1 QGTFRRGRARNSS
14 RVLALLAR
22 AGGGSCPYPRR
33 SDAPA
38 RLHRVVELPG
48 RAHPQ
53 QHTGVRNVTPR
64 SFEVFAIV
72 FAVVYALAYVVAV
85 EANYALFTYHPALKE
100 WGAGVQKARDGP
112 AMYWFGWLV
121 TSALAAAGAG
131 A

>member
-1 QGTFRRGRARNSS
+1 M
-14 RVLALLAR
+14 
-22 AGGGSCPYPRR
+22 
-33 SDAPA
+33 
-38 RLHRVVELPG
+38 
-48 RAHPQ
+48 
-53 QHTGVRNVTPR
+53 TPR

-121 TSALAAAGAG
+121 TSGFVATAAGFAATALPESVTRRLWPG
-131 A
+131 WTWVVAIGVMIAFCYLLRNLFLR